1 MYMYYISSN
10 EMSWR
15 YKNLMELLERKRTEM
30 EKLSQEFETHVRA
43 KEEEQHKVKEE
54 LASLAITM
62 NMEAQ
67 KRRHQEVDTQRYNA

>member
-1 MYMYYISSN
+1 MYYISSN

-30 EKLSQEFETHVRA
+30 EKLSQEFETHVRV
-43 KEEEQHKVKEE
+43 KEEEQHKVKQE

-67 KRRHQEVDTQRYNA
+67 KRRRQEIDTQRYNA

>member
-1 MYMYYISSN
+1 MYYISSN

-30 EKLSQEFETHVRA
+30 EKLSQEFETHVRV
-43 KEEEQHKVKEE
+43 KEEEQHKVKQE

-67 KRRHQEVDTQRYNA
+67 KRRRQEVDTQRYNA